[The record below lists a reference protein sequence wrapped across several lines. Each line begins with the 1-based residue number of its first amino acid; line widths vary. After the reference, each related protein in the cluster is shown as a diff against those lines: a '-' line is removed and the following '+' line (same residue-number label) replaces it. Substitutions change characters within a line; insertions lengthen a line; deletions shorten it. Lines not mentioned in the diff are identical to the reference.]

1 MISLTHRK
9 NQKIFVLGLGLSGRS
24 TVNSLIKGGA
34 EVYAWD
40 DNQNIRKT
48 YSDTNNIITDPDE
61 INIID
66 YDAIILSPGIN
77 FNNLSPHRI
86 VNLAK
91 NYKIPILGDI
101 QLFMDELKE
110 RNLSNKVIMVTG
122 TNGKSTTVML
132 IYHLLK
138 KLRNDVQV
146 GGNIGSRSVLEF
158 DISNEDT
165 IFIIEISSY
174 QIELCQNIEPN
185 IAILLNISPD
195 HLDRHGSFKNYI
207 NIKFDLFSGQGK
219 DDYAIFGLD
228 GGVISETIGLKE
240 IQAKTIFIDNPSCK
254 DSLKEN
260 ENYDGE
266 KTIYFEKNKEKY
278 KYLLEYEGFLNN
290 TTNIENIAAAV
301 ACMEALD
308 FRYQNY
314 VSYFKTFKNLKHR
327 AEHVLTYNKID
338 FINDSKATNAFASRL
353 AIQSY
358 KNIFWILG
366 GIKKYG
372 GISEIKDSFYNI
384 KKAYLIGHAAESFS
398 DFLISCGI
406 ENEICHT
413 LDIAFI
419 RAIRDARAIS
429 SKATVLLSPACAS
442 FDQYRNF
449 EERGNKFC
457 NLINNMKSNEYED

>member
-146 GGNIGSRSVLEF
+146 GGNIDSRSVLEF

-301 ACMEALD
+301 A
-308 FRYQNY
+308 
-314 VSYFKTFKNLKHR
+314 
-327 AEHVLTYNKID
+327 
-338 FINDSKATNAFASRL
+338 
-353 AIQSY
+353 
-358 KNIFWILG
+358 
-366 GIKKYG
+366 
-372 GISEIKDSFYNI
+372 
-384 KKAYLIGHAAESFS
+384 
-398 DFLISCGI
+398 
-406 ENEICHT
+406 
-413 LDIAFI
+413 
-419 RAIRDARAIS
+419 
-429 SKATVLLSPACAS
+429 
-442 FDQYRNF
+442 
-449 EERGNKFC
+449 
-457 NLINNMKSNEYED
+457 